1 MPGLFFRLCQ
11 LFGGFFIGCGEAVK
25 AGCLTLKPFNAGFGL
40 IDLRRQRGGTLARR
54 VDRAGHIIQGA
65 ECHPDI

>member
-1 MPGLFFRLCQ
+1 

-40 IDLRRQRGGTLARR
+40 IDLRGQRGGTLARR
-54 VDRAGHIIQGA
+54 VDRA
-65 ECHPDI
+65 DILFRALNATLIFKLRSAI